1 MQLTIEAV
9 IVGNIGPHAF
19 EIIKSFVTKM
29 FLSRKMTVEEAIEK
43 LLKNVLEEL
52 SEPTAK
58 KRIHKH

>member
-1 MQLTIEAV
+1 
-9 IVGNIGPHAF
+9 
-19 EIIKSFVTKM
+19 M